1 MSILVT
7 GGAGYIG
14 SHVLR
19 LLRDRGDDVVVIDDL
34 STGRLERIGDVPCV
48 TINLAADD
56 SPDLIAQVIA
66 AYGVT
71 AVIHLAA
78 KKQVGESVERPGFY
92 YRENVGGLANLFLG
106 IEGTPVDR
114 FVFSSSAAVYGSPAS
129 STVREMDATQ
139 PVNPYG
145 ETKLAGEWLV
155 RAAAHSLGIK
165 TVSLRYFN
173 VAGAG
178 WPDLGDSK
186 PLNLLTLAIAA
197 IERGDQP
204 VIFGDDFP
212 TQDGTGVRDYV
223 HVSDLAAAHLVAL
236 DGLAGGLEHDVFNV
250 GTGTGASV
258 REILAELQRVSGE
271 DREPR
276 ITARRA
282 GDPATVVADITR
294 ITQELSWRAERGV
307 ADMVESAWS
316 AHLHERA
323 GLAGVPVAPER
334 A

>member
-1 MSILVT
+1 MSVLVT

-19 LLRDRGDDVVVIDDL
+19 LLRHRGEEAVVIDDL
-34 STGRLERIGDVPCV
+34 STGMLERIGDVPCV
-48 TINLAADD
+48 RIDLAADD
-56 SPDLIAQVIA
+56 SPARIA
-66 AYGVT
+66 AVIDAHGVT

-78 KKQVGESVERPGFY
+78 KKQVGESVERPGLY
-92 YRENVGGLANLFLG
+92 YRENVGGLANLLLG

-114 FVFSSSAAVYGSPAS
+114 FVFSSSAAVYGSPVS
-129 STVREMDATQ
+129 STVTETDATA

-155 RAAAHSLGIK
+155 RAAARSLGIR

-178 WPDLGDSK
+178 WPDLGDSR

-204 VIFGDDFP
+204 LIFGDDYP
-212 TQDGTGVRDYV
+212 TPDGTGVRDFV
-223 HVSDLAAAHLVAL
+223 HVLDLASAHLVAL
-236 DGLAGGLEHDVFNV
+236 DALAGGLEHDVYNV

-258 REILAELQRVSGE
+258 REILAALRRASER
-271 DREPR
+271 DFEPR
-276 ITARRA
+276 VTVRRP
-282 GDPATVVADITR
+282 GDPAAVVADVSR
-294 ITQELSWRAERGV
+294 IEAELGWRAERSI
-307 ADMVESAWS
+307 ADMVTSAWL
-316 AHLHERA
+316 ANEHERSDST
-323 GLAGVPVAPER
+323 R
-334 A
+334 ATAEG